1 MPGHVKLGKPGEADP
16 DPAPYLIVSLE
27 MKREDQLKPYDPR
40 KSYWAPDGNGGY
52 KEATLVDGDIEKEGA
67 KCTVMIGHEVS
78 NILLFKRYLN
88 KISNKLSIYFQ
99 HIDRKKCS
107 KLKNLAR
114 STLPSL
120 RSARTWLT

>member
-78 NILLFKRYLN
+78 NIQLLSFSRTQP
-88 KISNKLSIYFQ
+88 I
-99 HIDRKKCS
+99 IDPNQADTWYQNHETS
-107 KLKNLAR
+107 LA
-114 STLPSL
+114 SHTPSL
-120 RSARTWLT
+120 PFLTYKEV